1 MPFHTCILAHFNMLS
16 SLLPDE
22 EINSVY
28 EIDFAKLKAQGKRGI
43 IFDLDNT
50 LGEWGFTK
58 LDERVWQLLDMLKKE
73 GFVLGFLSND
83 SPKSNDFRLSTFRLL
98 GCFGPMVFHARK
110 PLSAGYEKLLA
121 QMNVK
126 VKEAVMVGDQLFT
139 DIFGAKRLKIY
150 SILVEP
156 VDRSK
161 ESFFTRVR
169 RALERALLSL
179 LAFLRGDK

>member
-1 MPFHTCILAHFNMLS
+1 MLK
-16 SLLPDE
+16 SLFPDE
-22 EINSVY
+22 ELESIY
-28 EIDFAKLKAQGKRGI
+28 EIDFAKLKAQGKKGI

-58 LDERVWQLLDMLKKE
+58 LDERIWSLLNELRKE

-83 SPKSNDFRLSTFRLL
+83 GGEKHEWLKAKLD
-98 GCFGPMVFHARK
+98 GCPMVFHACK
-110 PLSAGYEKLLA
+110 PLSVGYKKLLV
-121 QMNVK
+121 QMNVRA
-126 VKEAVMVGDQLFT
+126 EQAVMVGDQLFT

-161 ESFFTRVR
+161 ESFFTRLR
-169 RALERALLSL
+169 RAVERALLK
-179 LAFLRGDK
+179 AFRWQGR

>member
-1 MPFHTCILAHFNMLS
+1 MVK
-16 SLLPDE
+16 SLFPDE
-22 EINSVY
+22 ELGSIY
-28 EIDFAKLKAQGKRGI
+28 EIDFIKLKAQGKRGI

-58 LDERVWQLLDMLKKE
+58 LDERVWDLFEMLKKE

-83 SPKSNDFRLSTFRLL
+83 DGQKRAWLQAKLD
-98 GCFGPMVFHARK
+98 GCPMVFHARK
-110 PLSAGYEKLLA
+110 PLSAGYKKLLA

-161 ESFFTRVR
+161 EPFFIGVR
-169 RALERALLSL
+169 RVLERVLLWGSKPL
-179 LAFLRGDK
+179 

>member
-1 MPFHTCILAHFNMLS
+1 MLR

-22 EINSVY
+22 ELESIH
-28 EIDFAKLKAQGKRGI
+28 EIDFAKLKARGKRAI

-58 LDERVWQLLDMLKKE
+58 LDERVWRLFEMLKKN

-83 SPKSNDFRLSTFRLL
+83 DGEERGWLKAKLD
-98 GCFGPMVFHARK
+98 GCPMIFHARK
-110 PLSAGYEKLLA
+110 PLSASYKKLLA
-121 QMNVK
+121 QMNVRP
-126 VKEAVMVGDQLFT
+126 EQAVMVGDQLFT

-156 VDRSK
+156 VDRTK
-161 ESFFTRVR
+161 ESFFTRLR
-169 RALERALLSL
+169 RMVERALLQLS
-179 LAFLRGDK
+179 GE